1 MKYLLVA
8 LIGNSFQAI
17 LHKVASDINDFSV
30 CHDHL
35 SVLLFIF
42 SYEWG
47 LVHPGQLVGPRK
59 SLNGREKIPAKKS
72 QEGEEEPLGTRF
84 QRTSS
89 KRSG

>member
-42 SYEWG
+42 SYE
-47 LVHPGQLVGPRK
+47 
-59 SLNGREKIPAKKS
+59 
-72 QEGEEEPLGTRF
+72 
-84 QRTSS
+84 
-89 KRSG
+89 